1 MAAQL
6 ICLRHAE
13 SEPPIWDSSRGTVG
27 GGAPP
32 DPPLTQRG
40 RREAK
45 AAAHRL
51 LGKRP
56 QKVFVSEALRSRQTG
71 AIIASY
77 LGAQIEVVPALA
89 EASMGRGD
97 REPRKPGLA
106 ADVLRQW
113 IVCGNLSVRLMDG
126 ETGHEVAL
134 RMKSAF
140 SEIAAECHDS
150 LAIVVG
156 HVASLTVGVG
166 AVCHNGP
173 ALWGKPLPHA
183 TPFVLT
189 VSREGWQ
196 VQWPDTSPQNVLP
209 CD

>member
-1 MAAQL
+1 MTAQL

-13 SEPPIWDSSRGTVG
+13 SAPPIWDSSRGTVG
-27 GGAPP
+27 AGAPP

-40 RREAK
+40 RQQAK

-56 QKVFVSEALRSRQTG
+56 QRVFVSEAVRSRQTG

-77 LGAQIEVVPALA
+77 LGAKIEVAPALA
-89 EASMGRGD
+89 EASMGSSD
-97 REPRKPGLA
+97 REPREPGLA

-113 IVCGNLSVRLMDG
+113 IVCGNLSARLTDG

-134 RMKSAF
+134 RMKSALN
-140 SEIAAECHDS
+140 EIGARCHDS

-156 HVASLTVGVG
+156 HVASLTVGVS
-166 AVCHNGP
+166 ALCHNGP

-183 TPFVLT
+183 TPFALI
-189 VSREGWQ
+189 VSSESWQ
-196 VQWPDTSPQNVLP
+196 VEWPDPSQQNVLP

>member
-1 MAAQL
+1 MAAHL

-13 SEPPIWDSSRGTVG
+13 AEPPIWDSARGTGG

-32 DPPLTQRG
+32 DPPLTERG
-40 RREAK
+40 RRQAK

-56 QKVFVSEALRSRQTG
+56 QTVFVSEALRSRQTG
-71 AIIASY
+71 EIIASY
-77 LGAQIEVVPALA
+77 LGAQLEVVPALA
-89 EASMGRGD
+89 EVSMGSGD
-97 REPRKPGLA
+97 REPRTPGLA

-113 IVCGNLSVRLMDG
+113 IVCGNLSIRLMDG

-134 RMKSAF
+134 RMTSALN
-140 SEIAAECHDS
+140 EIGATCHDS

-156 HVASLTVGVG
+156 HVASLTVGVD
-166 AVCHNGP
+166 ALCQNGP
-173 ALWGKPLPHA
+173 ALWGKPLPYA

-189 VSREGWQ
+189 VSSEGWY
-196 VQWPDTSPQNVLP
+196 VQWPDSSQQRVIP
-209 CD
+209 

>member
-13 SEPPIWDSSRGTVG
+13 SEPPIWDSSRGAVG

-40 RREAK
+40 RQQAK
-45 AAAHRL
+45 AAAQRF
-51 LGKRP
+51 LGKMP

-77 LGAQIEVVPALA
+77 VGARIEVVPALA

-97 REPRKPGLA
+97 RAPRKPGLA

-126 ETGHEVAL
+126 ETGQEVAL
-134 RMKSAF
+134 RMTSALT
-140 SEIAAECHDS
+140 EIAAQCHDS

-156 HVASLTVGVG
+156 HVASLTVGVS
-166 AVCHNGP
+166 ALCHNGP
-173 ALWGKPLPHA
+173 ALWGKPLSHA
-183 TPFVLT
+183 TAFVLT
-189 VSREGWQ
+189 VNGEGWH
-196 VQWPDTSPQNVLP
+196 VQWPDSSQ
-209 CD
+209 